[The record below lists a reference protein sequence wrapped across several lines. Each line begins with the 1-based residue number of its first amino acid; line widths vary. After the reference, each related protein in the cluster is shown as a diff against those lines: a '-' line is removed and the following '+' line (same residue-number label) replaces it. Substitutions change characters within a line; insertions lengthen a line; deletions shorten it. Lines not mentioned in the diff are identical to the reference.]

1 MSARVVVEANIVKNA
16 KTLDYARSFFVG
28 VAGTTAGMLGLTG
41 WSGFVF
47 YLVTTVLFGI
57 ALLVKMQFKPSE
69 FFRNGFRDVMTEGVL
84 GGALSY
90 VLFWTLAYNVI
101 YVYE

>member
-1 MSARVVVEANIVKNA
+1 MSRVVVETNLAKNV
-16 KTLDYARSFFVG
+16 KTLDYARSFFVA
-28 VAGTTAGMLGLTG
+28 VAGTIAGILGLTG

-47 YLVTTVLFGI
+47 YLVTTVVFGFG
-57 ALLVKMQFKPSE
+57 LLAKMQFQTFE
-69 FFRNGFRDVMTEGVL
+69 FFRNGLRDVMMEGVL